1 MPADGNAYLEERLI
15 MKLKKQAKLE
25 YGLGL
30 IDIAPLVDVVFLLL
44 IFFMLS
50 SSFTFQS
57 GINVKLPKAVTSDIL
72 REENLIVTITSD
84 NIIYL
89 NNDVITLKEL
99 ENRLSQSGTKTRPLL
114 IKADR
119 RASVGRIV
127 DVWDLCRN
135 LGIERINIATNQE
148 N

>member
-1 MPADGNAYLEERLI
+1 MRFKRYS
-15 MKLKKQAKLE
+15 KLE
-25 YGLGL
+25 KGPRQ
-30 IDIAPLVDVVFLLL
+30 IDIAPLVDVIFQLL

-57 GINVKLPKAVTSDIL
+57 GINVKLPRAVTSDLIK
-72 REENLIVTITSD
+72 EENTIVTISSE
-84 NIIYL
+84 NVLYL
-89 NNDVITLKEL
+89 NGGIISIKEL
-99 ENRLSQSGTKTRPLL
+99 RQNLKQVAEMNRPLL

-119 RASVGRIV
+119 RASMGRIV

-148 N
+148 LP

>member
-1 MPADGNAYLEERLI
+1 
-15 MKLKKQAKLE
+15 MKFKRHTTLE
-25 YGLGL
+25 YGLKQ
-30 IDIAPLVDVVFLLL
+30 IDIAPLIDVVFLLL

-57 GINVKLPKAVTSDIL
+57 GINVKLPKAVTSDVIQ
-72 REENLIVTITSD
+72 EENFVITITSE

-89 NNDVITLKEL
+89 NNTILTLDEL
-99 ENRLSQSGTKTRPLL
+99 NRKLASPAAKNTLTVL

-119 RASVGRIV
+119 RASMGRIV
-127 DVWDLCRN
+127 DIWDLCRN
-135 LGIERINIATNQE
+135 LGIERINIATNQG

>member
-1 MPADGNAYLEERLI
+1 VRF
-15 MKLKKQAKLE
+15 KRRTKLE
-25 YGLGL
+25 YGLEQ
-30 IDIAPLVDVVFLLL
+30 IDIAPMIDVIFLLL

-50 SSFTFQS
+50 SSFTFES
-57 GINVKLPKAVTSDIL
+57 GINVKLPKAVTSDVIK
-72 REENLIVTITSD
+72 EENFIITITGED
-84 NIIYL
+84 VIYL
-89 NNDVITLKEL
+89 NDKITTIKDLKKIL
-99 ENRLSQSGTKTRPLL
+99 EGAKDKTRPIL

-135 LGIERINIATNQE
+135 LGIEKVNIATNQE

>member
-1 MPADGNAYLEERLI
+1 

-25 YGLGL
+25 YGLGQ
-30 IDIAPLVDVVFLLL
+30 IDIAPLVDVIFLLL

-72 REENLIVTITSD
+72 REENLIVTITSE

-99 ENRLSQSGTKTRPLL
+99 ENRLSQSDAKMRPLL

-127 DVWDLCRN
+127 DVCDLCRN

>member
-1 MPADGNAYLEERLI
+1 
-15 MKLKKQAKLE
+15 MKFKRHTKLE
-25 YGLGL
+25 HGLGQ
-30 IDIAPLVDVVFLLL
+30 IDIAPLIDVIFQLL

-57 GINVKLPKAVTSDIL
+57 GINVKLPRAVTSDIIK
-72 REENLIVTITSD
+72 EENLVVTITSE
-84 NIIYL
+84 NILYL
-89 NNDVITLKEL
+89 NGVVTTLKEL
-99 ENRLSQSGTKTRPLL
+99 EQRLSQPNIKDRPLL

-127 DVWDLCRN
+127 DIWDLCRN

-148 N
+148 R

>member
-1 MPADGNAYLEERLI
+1 MRF
-15 MKLKKQAKLE
+15 KRHTKLE
-25 YGLGL
+25 YGLEE
-30 IDIAPLVDVVFLLL
+30 IDIAPLVDLIFLLN

-57 GINVKLPKAVTSDIL
+57 GINVKLPKAVTSDVL
-72 REENLIVTITSD
+72 KEENFIVTITSE
-84 NIIYL
+84 NVIYL
-89 NNDVITLKEL
+89 NGAITTLKEL
-99 ENRLSQSGTKTRPLL
+99 EKVLSRPESKNHPLL

-135 LGIERINIATNQE
+135 LGIEKINIATTQE
-148 N
+148 NP

>member
-1 MPADGNAYLEERLI
+1 
-15 MKLKKQAKLE
+15 MKFKRHTKLE
-25 YGLGL
+25 QGKEI
-30 IDIAPLVDVVFLLL
+30 IDIAPLIDVIFQLL

-57 GINVKLPKAVTSDIL
+57 GINVKLPKAVTSDVIK
-72 REENLIVTITSD
+72 EENFIITITSE
-84 NIIYL
+84 NIIYF
-89 NNDVITLKEL
+89 NGVISTLKEIKQNL
-99 ENRLSQSGTKTRPLL
+99 IKFRGKERPIL

-127 DVWDLCRN
+127 DVWDLCRH

-148 N
+148 Q